1 MHSLKKKIV
10 LSTSLIL
17 FISMAL
23 ITLILTLTSIANTKK
38 TVREIFEETTA
49 TAANVVEGRLLI
61 VENAVEE
68 LGVNSV
74 LVDSNSAVAD
84 KQKILDS
91 TTSKNDFLSST
102 ITDKNGKGLD
112 GNNYANTEAFQ
123 RAMKGEVY
131 FDYPR
136 TTSDGKGAQILVSA
150 PLWKDGIQDGFI
162 EGCVMGIL
170 DGTYLSNITNEIE
183 FGESGRAY
191 VINEEGTTIANGDYN
206 QVISGQNNI
215 ELSANDPSMKKL
227 AVVEQTAVNG
237 EPCFGEIEFANIKK
251 MIFMTPIDSTDGWSL
266 GIYVDDKDFLQ
277 STYTNAIICTLIC
290 LGLILIAFF
299 IMRSFGTK
307 IATPIT
313 ACADRLKCL
322 GEGDLSSEVPMVTAK
337 DETRILTEA
346 MQFIVQSQNMVINDI
361 KYILSNLADGNFTVS
376 STNDDAYQG
385 DYSGI
390 LTALKDVINQQNSTL
405 SHITHVAEQVFVG
418 SEQVSNGAQSLSQ
431 GATEQAS
438 SIEEVSATIVEISE
452 QAKRN
457 TDNAR
462 AVNTLS
468 FNASEGIAQSNE
480 HMKDIVEA
488 MGNITKASTEISN
501 IIKTIDAIAFQTNIL
516 ALNAAIEAARA
527 GSAGKGFAVVADEV
541 RNLAQ
546 KSSEAA
552 KNITVLIES
561 AIVAVNQGKEIVDLA
576 AHSLDSAVEKTTLVS
591 QKIGEISSAS
601 EHQTRSI
608 IQITTGI
615 EQISAVVQTNSAT
628 AEESAAASEELTS
641 QAQLLQELVSS
652 FRLRNISD
660 NPIQEEEAHSPSDGL
675 DDNYLN

>member
-49 TAANVVEGRLLI
+49 TAANVVESQLRI

-74 LVDSNSAVAD
+74 LADRNRSVAD
-84 KQKILDS
+84 KQKILHNAA
-91 TTSKNDFLSST
+91 SKSDFLFST

-112 GNNYANTEAFQ
+112 GNNYANTEAFR

-136 TTSDGKGAQILVSA
+136 TTSDGKGAQILVAA

-162 EGCVMGIL
+162 EGCVLGVL
-170 DGTYLSNITNEIE
+170 DGTFLSNITNEIE

-191 VINEEGTTIANGDYN
+191 VINGKGTTIANADYN

-227 AVVEQTAVNG
+227 AVVEQTALNG
-237 EPCFGEIEFANIKK
+237 EPCFGEIEFANVKK
-251 MIFMTPIDSTDGWSL
+251 MISMTPIDSTDGWSL
-266 GIYVDDKDFLQ
+266 GIYVDNKDFLQ
-277 STYTNAIICTLIC
+277 STYTNAIVCTLIC

-299 IMRSFGTK
+299 IMRSLGTK

-313 ACADRLKCL
+313 DCADRLKLL
-322 GEGDLSSEVPMVTAK
+322 GEGDLSSEVPLVTAK
-337 DETRILTEA
+337 DETRTLAEA
-346 MQFIVQSQNMVINDI
+346 MEFIVHSQNIVINDI
-361 KYILSNLADGNFTVS
+361 KYILRNLADGNFTVS
-376 STNDDAYQG
+376 TTNDDAYQG
-385 DYSGI
+385 DYREI
-390 LTALKDVINQQNSTL
+390 LTALKDVIKQQNSTL
-405 SHITHVAEQVFVG
+405 SHITHVAEQVYFG

-438 SIEEVSATIVEISE
+438 SIEEVSATIEEISE
-452 QAKRN
+452 QAKLN
-457 TDNAR
+457 THNAK

-468 FNASEGIAQSNE
+468 LNASEGITQSNG

-501 IIKTIDAIAFQTNIL
+501 IIKTIDDIAFQTNIL

-552 KNITVLIES
+552 KNITILIES
-561 AIVAVNQGKEIVDLA
+561 AILAVDQGKEIVDLA
-576 AHSLDSAVEKTTLVS
+576 AHSLDTAVEKTILVS
-591 QKIGEISSAS
+591 QKIDEISTAS
-601 EHQTRSI
+601 EHQTKSI
-608 IQITTGI
+608 VQITSGI

-641 QAQLLQELVSS
+641 QAQMLQELVSS
-652 FRLRNISD
+652 FKLRNIAD
-660 NPIQEEEAHSPSDGL
+660 DQIQEEETHCPSRGL
-675 DDNYLN
+675 EDNF